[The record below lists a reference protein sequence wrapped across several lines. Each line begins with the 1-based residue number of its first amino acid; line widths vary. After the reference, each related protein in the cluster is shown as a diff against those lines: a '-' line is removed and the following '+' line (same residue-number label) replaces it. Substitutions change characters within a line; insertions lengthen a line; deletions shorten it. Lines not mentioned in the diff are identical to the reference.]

1 MKKRIRTKPNA
12 FYDPATLRRA
22 ECPPDTNTDR
32 GNPPIRKTLRHRQV
46 SKFLIGLIS
55 EPDKKP
61 SFARV
66 LSAIIVLIVLGL
78 VMFSTI
84 HNGRLPDLN
93 SATLFVT
100 GGVGTLY
107 GSNKIAAAIDSK

>member
-1 MKKRIRTKPNA
+1 MKKHKRTKST
-12 FYDPATLRRA
+12 FYDPAILRRA
-22 ECPPDTNTDR
+22 ECPTAVIPDRSNT
-32 GNPPIRKTLRHRQV
+32 PIRKTLRHGQV
-46 SKFLIGLIS
+46 NKFLIGLIS

-66 LSAIIVLIVLGL
+66 LSAIIVLVVLGL

-107 GSNKIAAAIDSK
+107 GSNKIATAIESK